1 MYINI
6 LLLLLC
12 YFIIIVININNNNTI
27 IIIVI
32 IIIIIII
39 IIFMLLLYYYYN
51 LSFLCSIHL
60 VGVGVVTL
68 ESGNQCIPV
77 FFAEKRND
85 SALAGRYK
93 ICLNLYPKPTEYDNV

>member
-6 LLLLLC
+6 LLLLC

-27 IIIVI
+27 IIIV